1 MTVVQ
6 TLAINYLIALYPL
19 VLLLA
24 TYCLVKLYF
33 KNVRLIVIL
42 WKPFRAFLRPCVNNL
57 NIKSSLI
64 ESFATLYF
72 LLAMK
77 IQSVSV
83 DLLAPAALHY
93 ANGAESE
100 KLFLYLA
107 GDVKYFGGDH
117 ILYGLL
123 ASFLLITFALVLSL
137 LLFLYPCHFCQKFLN
152 KNKM

>member
-1 MTVVQ
+1 MDTKW
-6 TLAINYLIALYPL
+6 THNTPT
-19 VLLLA
+19 LLLA

-42 WKPFRAFLRPCVNNL
+42 WKPFRAFLRPCVKNL

-72 LLAMK
+72 LSTMK

-83 DLLAPAALHY
+83 DLLAPTAVHY

-100 KLFLYLA
+100 RLYLYLA
-107 GDVKYFGGDH
+107 GDVEYFGGDH
-117 ILYGLL
+117 LLYGLL
-123 ASFLLITFALVLSL
+123 ASTPFVNFCTGAYIASFPIPLPYLS
-137 LLFLYPCHFCQKFLN
+137 KVSE
-152 KNKM
+152 